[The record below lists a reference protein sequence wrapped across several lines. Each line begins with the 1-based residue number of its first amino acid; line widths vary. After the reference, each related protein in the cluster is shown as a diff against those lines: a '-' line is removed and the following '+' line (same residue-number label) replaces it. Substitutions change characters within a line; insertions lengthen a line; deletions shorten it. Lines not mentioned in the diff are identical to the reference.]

1 MRFKR
6 LNIEERSKKYSDAQ
20 KSSLNNISSNI
31 NKIGE
36 FFDVIVELEQFVIKN
51 IRPELIDFFKIL
63 ENRDSLISEHG
74 KDAYIDEI
82 FIPVAEKLETS
93 LYSAEDNWNSSR
105 KDYNIDMIKES
116 IEHLK
121 AFNRALQDLL
131 NSTES
136 KVETFIAINEI
147 FKSFGNFVVYKSI
160 VSDNRAEKI
169 ENLLHLKEE
178 ITDIDNVIDKAKKGE
193 RKTKLTIDDL

>member
-6 LNIEERSKKYSDAQ
+6 LNIEERSKKYSDTQ
-20 KSSLNNISSNI
+20 KQSLDNISTSI

-36 FFDVIVELEQFVIKN
+36 FFDVIVELEQFVVKN
-51 IRPELIDFFKIL
+51 IKPELIDLFKIL
-63 ENRDSLISEHG
+63 ENRDSLVEEHG
-74 KDAYIDEI
+74 KDLYINDI
-82 FIPVAEKLETS
+82 FIPVVEKLESS
-93 LYSAEDNWNSSR
+93 LDSSKENWNSNR
-105 KDYNIDMIKES
+105 KDYNLDVIKS
-116 IEHLK
+116 SVEHLK
-121 AFNRALQDLL
+121 EFNKALQNLIE
-131 NSTES
+131 STGS
-136 KVETFIAINEI
+136 RVETFVAIDDI

-178 ITDIDNVIDKAKKGE
+178 ISNIDETIKSGNEGK

>member
-6 LNIEERSKKYSDAQ
+6 LNIEERSKKYSDTQ
-20 KSSLNNISSNI
+20 KQSLDNISTSI

-36 FFDVIVELEQFVIKN
+36 FFDVIVELEQFVVKN
-51 IRPELIDFFKIL
+51 IKPELIDLFKIL
-63 ENRDSLISEHG
+63 ENRDSLVEEHG
-74 KDAYIDEI
+74 KDLYINDI
-82 FIPVAEKLETS
+82 FIPVVEKLESS
-93 LYSAEDNWNSSR
+93 LDSSKENWNSNR
-105 KDYNIDMIKES
+105 KDYNLDVIKS
-116 IEHLK
+116 SVEHLK
-121 AFNRALQDLL
+121 EFNKALQNLIE
-131 NSTES
+131 STGS
-136 KVETFIAINEI
+136 RVETFIAIDDI

-178 ITDIDNVIDKAKKGE
+178 ISNIDETIKSGNEGK